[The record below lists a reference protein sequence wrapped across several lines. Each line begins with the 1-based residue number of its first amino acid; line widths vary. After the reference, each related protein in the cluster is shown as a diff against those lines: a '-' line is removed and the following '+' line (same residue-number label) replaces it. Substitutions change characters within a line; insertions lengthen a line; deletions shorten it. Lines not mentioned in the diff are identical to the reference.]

1 MSGHESPSRVSVVIC
16 AYTLERWD
24 DIVGAVASV
33 AAQRRPVHEVVIV
46 SDHNEELLGRLREH
60 GPAAV
65 VVANTGAPGL
75 SGARNTGVAA
85 ATGDIVA
92 FLDDDAAAAPE
103 WTERLVA
110 AYAEDPDALGVSGH
124 VRPAWRASRPPWF
137 PEEFLWVVGCSY
149 RGQPESRAVVRNGI
163 GANMSFRRDVLK
175 TIGGFDSSI
184 GRIGKDAAGCEET
197 ELSIRARRAFP
208 GQHIVLEPGARC
220 AHAVTPDR
228 VTKAYFRRRC
238 QAEGRSKALVAVL
251 VSSGDALRSE
261 TAYVKKTLPLGVLR
275 NLRAALRG
283 DASGIGRAVAIV
295 EGLSWTAMAYL
306 VARLRPAPSALAGRK
321 QP

>member
-24 DIVGAVASV
+24 DIIGAVASV

-60 GPAAV
+60 GPVAV

-92 FLDDDAAAAPE
+92 FLDDDAAADPE
-103 WTERLVA
+103 WTERLVE
-110 AYAEDPDALGVSGH
+110 AYAQDPNALGVSGH
-124 VRPAWRASRPPWF
+124 VRPEWRAPRPAWF
-137 PEEFLWVVGCSY
+137 PDEFLWVVGCSY

-163 GANMSFRRDVLK
+163 GANMSFRRDVLT

-238 QAEGRSKALVAVL
+238 KAEGRSKALVAGL
-251 VSSGDALRSE
+251 VSRGDALQSE

-275 NLRAALRG
+275 NLGAGLRG
-283 DASGIGRAVAIV
+283 DRSGFSRAVMIV
-295 EGLSWTAMAYL
+295 EGLTCTATTYL
-306 VARLRPAPSALAGRK
+306 VARRRPARAAVPERGK
-321 QP
+321 P